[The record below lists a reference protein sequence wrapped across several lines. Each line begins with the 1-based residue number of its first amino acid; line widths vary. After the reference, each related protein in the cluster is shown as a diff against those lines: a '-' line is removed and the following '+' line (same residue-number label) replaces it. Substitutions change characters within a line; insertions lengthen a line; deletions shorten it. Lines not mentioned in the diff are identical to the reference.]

1 MNHLVTWWLSFNAYS
16 KSNPVVAAGAGL
28 WGISALTFFF
38 RKLPAKFFAWMYGQ
52 ITTTLE
58 FDNTELGFAR
68 DNYAGF
74 MQWYMSRKQVNF
86 TRHFS
91 VLSTGVQVDEAMSK
105 FGKAAAVG
113 VGSGRHYFI
122 YKRRL
127 CKMERRMLEKTG
139 RENNIF
145 VITITM
151 FSRNKQLIHDM
162 VDEFCYRYDMEKQ
175 RVYQFGVSGRFWSS
189 DGTVRKRPLHTVIAN
204 KKLKQSILKDIEEFL
219 VARQWYYDR
228 GLPYKKTFVIY
239 GGPGGGKTSLI
250 KAIAGHFGMNIAR
263 LNLADMTDSMLEDG
277 LRNVP
282 EKSIVLVEDFDS
294 ADAVK
299 TRDAMKRQLQLKR
312 KKEDDDSEKEADN
325 SNKKISFIE
334 NSGLTL
340 SGVLNALDGVVELDG
355 TLIFM
360 TTNVLEDIDPA
371 VIRKGR
377 VDKFYEVGALQHA
390 EIVEY
395 IELMFPN
402 VILGKDITYDPIMGC
417 DLQALYFDHSESV
430 HDFIASIPGARND
443 SLLQG
448 RIWETTQLYPSVKPA
463 LEAA

>member
-1 MNHLVTWWLSFNAYS
+1 MNHIVLLWASFTAYT
-16 KSNPVVAAGAGL
+16 KTNPVLAGVASL
-28 WGISALTFFF
+28 WGVSLLTVVC
-38 RKLPAKFFAWMYGQ
+38 RKVPAKITAWLYGQ

-58 FDNTELGFAR
+58 LDNTELGFAR

-74 MQWYMSRKQVNF
+74 MQWYMTRRQVNF

-91 VLSTGVQVDEAMSK
+91 VLSTGVQVDKAIEEH
-105 FGKAAAVG
+105 GKGAAVG

-151 FSRNKQLIHDM
+151 FSRNKKLIHDM
-162 VDEFCYRYDMEKQ
+162 VDEFCYRFDMEKQ

-189 DGTVRKRPLHTVIAN
+189 DGTVRKRPLKTVIAN
-204 KKLKQSILKDIEEFL
+204 KQLKQSIIRDIEEFL

-228 GLPYKKTFVIY
+228 GLPYKKTFVVY

-250 KAIAGHFGMNIAR
+250 KAIAGHFSLHIAR

-282 EKSIVLVEDFDS
+282 SRSLVLIEDFDS

-299 TRDAMKRQLQLKR
+299 TREAMKRQMQLKR
-312 KKEDDDSEKEADN
+312 KKDDDDGEKEADN
-325 SNKKISFIE
+325 SNKKISLIE

-402 VILGKDITYDPIMGC
+402 VILGKDIVYDPIMGC

-430 HDFIASIPGARND
+430 HDFIASIPGARTD
-443 SLLQG
+443 SLLSG

-463 LEAA
+463 LAAA